1 MRSKGGP
8 RWMALSRYSF
18 ELTILKRN
26 RRTMRAAIRR
36 EVSEI
41 LGDARMADSRGMT
54 EMPNTVRHTVE

>member
-26 RRTMRAAIRR
+26 RRTMRAAPCA
-36 EVSEI
+36 EESAKFWET
-41 LGDARMADSRGMT
+41 LEWQTHEG
-54 EMPNTVRHTVE
+54 